1 MNRLRSRALSR
12 RTEEAPVD
20 PMSSIGNLADAML
33 VLAVGIMLALILNWN
48 VDISTPQVQKPVDPI
63 PFEEDDLTPA
73 PDDSQVL
80 DGGDLQEMGTVY
92 YDAATGTYYIVQN
105 GGK

>member
-33 VLAVGIMLALILNWN
+33 VLAVGIMLH
-48 VDISTPQVQKPVDPI
+48 
-63 PFEEDDLTPA
+63 
-73 PDDSQVL
+73 
-80 DGGDLQEMGTVY
+80 
-92 YDAATGTYYIVQN
+92 AAGAEA
-105 GGK
+105 GRSHPL

>member
-1 MNRLRSRALSR
+1 M
-12 RTEEAPVD
+12 
-20 PMSSIGNLADAML
+20 
-33 VLAVGIMLALILNWN
+33 
-48 VDISTPQVQKPVDPI
+48 QKPVDPI
-63 PFEEDDLTPA
+63 PFEEDDLTQA

>member
-33 VLAVGIMLALILNWN
+33 VLAVGIMLAL
-48 VDISTPQVQKPVDPI
+48 SPRRRCRSRSI
-63 PFEEDDLTPA
+63 PSPLRKT
-73 PDDSQVL
+73 
-80 DGGDLQEMGTVY
+80 T
-92 YDAATGTYYIVQN
+92 
-105 GGK
+105 